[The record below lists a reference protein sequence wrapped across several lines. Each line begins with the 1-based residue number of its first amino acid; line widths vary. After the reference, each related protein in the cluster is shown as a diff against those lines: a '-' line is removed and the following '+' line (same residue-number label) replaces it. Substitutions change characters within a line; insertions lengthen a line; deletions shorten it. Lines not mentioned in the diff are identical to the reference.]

1 MCFLGFG
8 EEVRDFTG
16 DKDGGYPTNA
26 DSLDCVGNSA
36 VGGETLGKVK
46 GDLDNCFNG
55 GPPLQVLMEGGVVAD
70 FGVDLVEGNVFQER
84 SVRFAFVICACE
96 FCESGGEKLLF
107 VDHNEVKFVQRRR
120 KVVRREAHSIKEII
134 NRVVVRCED
143 EQLGAFL
150 VAANL
155 PGHVVGQSRSHLND
169 SCDVIWR
176 ESVAPR

>member
-1 MCFLGFG
+1 MRFLGFG

-16 DKDGGYPTNA
+16 DKDRGYPTNA
-26 DSLDCVGNSA
+26 DSLDCVGDSA

-107 VDHNEVKFVQRRR
+107 IDHNGKIRTE
-120 KVVRREAHSIKEII
+120 KEEGCQEGGPQHQGDHQPC
-134 NRVVVRCED
+134 RC
-143 EQLGAFL
+143 A
-150 VAANL
+150 V
-155 PGHVVGQSRSHLND
+155 
-169 SCDVIWR
+169 
-176 ESVAPR
+176 